1 MQNIVIFSG
10 SSHPHLTESICNQ
23 LCLEP
28 GKCNLSKFSNQETN
42 VELFES
48 VREKDIFIVQ
58 SGCGNVN
65 DNLIE
70 LLIMISACK
79 ITSAK
84 RIVCVIPSFPYSRY
98 SNSPYTK
105 NGKTISR
112 IPESEK
118 SKLLNLTRKP
128 TEQKQAKQKKNVSIT
143 NLGEIPASNDHSG
156 TYKHWTCKVGNLV
169 AKMIME
175 AGADNIITMDLH
187 DPQFQGFF
195 DIPVD
200 NLSSQTLMANYI
212 KMNIPDYQT
221 AVITSPDAG
230 GAKRATALA
239 ESLKMAVA
247 LVHKDRGIH
256 NGEINEMSLVGNVD
270 GKVCILID
278 DIVDTSITITRAAE
292 ILVKNGAKKIYALI
306 THAILSGDAIQR
318 INESAIDELIVSNSV
333 PQDEHVKQCS
343 KIKVFDIAPLFA
355 ETIRRI
361 HNGESVSSQYKFSEV
376 IME

>member
-10 SSHPHLTESICNQ
+10 SSHPHLTDLICKQ

-84 RIVCVIPSFPYSRY
+84 RIVCVIPSFPYSRLP
-98 SNSPYTK
+98 NSPYTK
-105 NGKTISR
+105 NGNTIAR

-118 SKLLNLTRKP
+118 SKLLNLTRKNETGKP
-128 TEQKQAKQKKNVSIT
+128 IKQKKNVSIT
-143 NLGEIPASNDHSG
+143 DLSDIPSSNDHSG
-156 TYKHWTCKVGNLV
+156 QYKHWTCRAGNLV
-169 AKMIME
+169 AKMIIE

-212 KMNIPDYQT
+212 KMNIPDYQQ

-247 LVHKDRGIH
+247 LVHKDSIYH
-256 NGEINEMSLVGNVD
+256 DDEMCLVGNVKD
-270 GKVCILID
+270 KVCILID
-278 DIVDTSITITRAAE
+278 DIIDTSSTITRAAQL
-292 ILVKNGAKKIYALI
+292 LVKHGAKKVYALI
-306 THAILSGDAIQR
+306 THAILSGNAVQR
-318 INESAIDELIVSNSV
+318 INDSVIDELIVSNSV
-333 PQDEHVKQCS
+333 PQDEHVKACN

-361 HNGESVSSQYKFSEV
+361 HNGESVSSQYRVSD
-376 IME
+376 IYME

>member
-1 MQNIVIFSG
+1 MQNIVVFSG
-10 SSHPHLTESICNQ
+10 SSHPHLTDLICKQ
-23 LCLEP
+23 LGLVP

-84 RIVCVIPSFPYSRY
+84 RIVCVIPSFPYSRLP
-98 SNSPYTK
+98 NSPYTK
-105 NGKTISR
+105 NAQQ
-112 IPESEK
+112 PE
-118 SKLLNLTRKP
+118 LIKP
-128 TEQKQAKQKKNVSIT
+128 KKNVTIT

-156 TYKHWTCKVGNLV
+156 TYKHWTCRAGNLV
-169 AKMIME
+169 AKMIVE

-212 KMNIPDYQT
+212 KMNIPDYQQ

-247 LVHKDRGIH
+247 LVHKDRGFH
-256 NGEINEMSLVGNVD
+256 NDEMSLVGNVKD
-270 GKVCILID
+270 KVCILID
-278 DIVDTSITITRAAE
+278 DIIDTSSTITKAAE
-292 ILVKNGAKKIYALI
+292 LLVNHGAKKIYALI

-318 INESAIDELIVSNSV
+318 INDSVIDELIVSNSV
-333 PQDEHVKQCS
+333 PQDDHVKQCE

-361 HNGESVSSQYKFSEV
+361 HNGESVSSQYRVSDV
-376 IME
+376 YME

>member
-10 SSHPHLTESICNQ
+10 SSHPHLTDLICKQ

-84 RIVCVIPSFPYSRY
+84 RIVCVIPSFPYSRLP
-98 SNSPYTK
+98 NSPYTK
-105 NGKTISR
+105 NGNTISR

-128 TEQKQAKQKKNVSIT
+128 QSGEPIKQKKNVSIT
-143 NLGEIPASNDHSG
+143 NLADIPSSNDHSG
-156 TYKHWTCKVGNLV
+156 QYKHWTCRAGNLV
-169 AKMIME
+169 AKMIIE

-212 KMNIPDYQT
+212 KMNIPDYQQ

-247 LVHKDRGIH
+247 LVHKDRIFH
-256 NGEINEMSLVGNVD
+256 DDEMSLVGNVKD
-270 GKVCILID
+270 KVCILID
-278 DIVDTSITITRAAE
+278 DIIDTSSTITRAAQL
-292 ILVKNGAKKIYALI
+292 LVKHGAKKIYALI
-306 THAILSGDAIQR
+306 THAILSGDAVQR
-318 INESAIDELIVSNSV
+318 INDSAIDELIVSNSV
-333 PQDEHVKQCS
+333 PQDEHVKACK
-343 KIKVFDIAPLFA
+343 KIRVFDIAPLFA

-361 HNGESVSSQYKFSEV
+361 HNGESVSSQYRVSD
-376 IME
+376 IYME

>member
-10 SSHPHLTESICNQ
+10 SSHPTLTNLICNQ

-84 RIVCVIPSFPYSRY
+84 RIVCVIPSFPYCRLP
-98 SNSPYTK
+98 NSPYTK
-105 NGKTISR
+105 SGKPIAR
-112 IPESEK
+112 IPESEIP
-118 SKLLNLTRKP
+118 KLLNLTKKP
-128 TEQKQAKQKKNVSIT
+128 QNSKPVKQKKNVSIT

-156 TYKHWTCKVGNLV
+156 AYKHWTCRAGNLV
-169 AKMIME
+169 AKMIIE

-200 NLSSQTLMANYI
+200 NLSSQTLMAKYI
-212 KMNIPDYQT
+212 KMNIPDYQD
-221 AVITSPDAG
+221 AVITTPDAG

-239 ESLKMAVA
+239 ESLKMSVA
-247 LVHKDRGIH
+247 LVHKDRCFH
-256 NGEINEMSLVGNVD
+256 NEELSLVGDVKD
-270 GKVCILID
+270 KVCILID
-278 DIVDTSITITRAAE
+278 DIIDTSSTITRAAQ
-292 ILVKNGAKKIYALI
+292 ILVNHGAKKIYAII
-306 THAILSGDAIQR
+306 THAILSGDAIKR
-318 INESAIDELIVSNSV
+318 INDSVIDELIVSNSV

-361 HNGESVSSQYKFSEV
+361 HNGESVSSQYRVSDV
-376 IME
+376 YME

>member
-1 MQNIVIFSG
+1 MQNIVVFSG
-10 SSHPHLTESICNQ
+10 SSHPHLTKLICNQ

-58 SGCGNVN
+58 SGCGHVN

-70 LLIMISACK
+70 LLIMVSACK

-84 RIVCVIPSFPYSRY
+84 RIVCVIPSFPYSRLP
-98 SNSPYTK
+98 NSPYTK

-118 SKLLNLTRKP
+118 PKLLNLTKKTEPNKTSKP
-128 TEQKQAKQKKNVSIT
+128 KKNVSVT
-143 NLGEIPASNDHSG
+143 NLGEIPASNDKSG
-156 TYKHWTCKVGNLV
+156 TYKHWTCRAGNLV
-169 AKMIME
+169 AKMIVE

-200 NLSSQTLMANYI
+200 NLSSQTLMAKYI
-212 KMNIPDYQT
+212 KMNIPEYQQ
-221 AVITSPDAG
+221 AVIISPDAG
-230 GAKRATALA
+230 GAKRTTALA

-247 LVHKDRGIH
+247 LIHKDRGFH
-256 NGEINEMSLVGNVD
+256 NDEMTLVGDVKD
-270 GKVCILID
+270 KVCILID
-278 DIVDTSITITRAAE
+278 DIIDTSSTITKAAE
-292 ILVKNGAKKIYALI
+292 LLVKNGAKKIYALI

-361 HNGESVSSQYKFSEV
+361 HNGESVSSQYRVSD
-376 IME
+376 IYME